1 MHSTIYVDHHIS
13 RNSSPCV
20 TLVLTALG
28 WAMASISLPIV
39 STHTFISNI
48 QPSGAKREE
57 RTLRVWLGT
66 ISRFLADEYSSHP
79 C

>member
-1 MHSTIYVDHHIS
+1 
-13 RNSSPCV
+13 
-20 TLVLTALG
+20 
-28 WAMASISLPIV
+28 MASISLPIV